1 MDALDNWWSGRL
13 LISFRKDLSVRT
25 RPRSPFTLGLTPFFG
40 ELKMNN
46 LERTL
51 EQIDKEILAIE
62 EAYPDNY
69 EDRDDWQDL
78 VDEVTDLEL
87 NIVRLER

>member
-1 MDALDNWWSGRL
+1 
-13 LISFRKDLSVRT
+13 
-25 RPRSPFTLGLTPFFG
+25 
-40 ELKMNN
+40 MND

-51 EQIDKEILAIE
+51 SQIDEEITAIE
-62 EAYPDNY
+62 EAYPDTY
-69 EDRDDWQDL
+69 EDREDWNNL